1 MYTFNLIDG
10 GYEIYFNN
18 KLMLKQN
25 KYPNRMELDGMD
37 KRTSEQMAKLV
48 ISKLENKMSPFVTPE
63 EEKSIINNN

>member
-1 MYTFNLIDG
+1 MYTYNLIDG
-10 GYEIYFNN
+10 GYEIFRNN
-18 KLMLKQN
+18 KLLLKQN
-25 KYPNRMELDGMD
+25 KYPNRMELGGMD